1 MNLTRSFAALALA
14 AALPAAAQ
22 QMSWEAT
29 LNGAAEAPP
38 NASNGLGHALVT
50 VDMALQ
56 TMEIAASFSGLTGV
70 TTVAHIH
77 CCTAQPGAGAIG
89 VAVTPGTLPGFPAGV
104 SAGTYNAT
112 IDLNASASYTAAF
125 LNANGGTVDSA
136 FDALIA
142 GLDGGTAYFNVH
154 SNVFPG
160 GEIRGFLAPV
170 PEPQTYALM
179 LAGLAV
185 VAWAARRQ
193 RRGA

>member
-1 MNLTRSFAALALA
+1 MTLNRSLAALALA

-22 QMSWEAT
+22 QMSWEASLT
-29 LNGAAEAPP
+29 GAAEAPP
-38 NASNGLGHALVT
+38 NASNGLGYALVT
-50 VDMALQ
+50 VDLGLQ
-56 TMEIAASFSGLTGV
+56 TIEIDASFSGLTGV

-104 SAGTYNAT
+104 SSGTYNAT
-112 IDLNASASYTAAF
+112 IDLNAPASYTAAF
-125 LNANGGTVDSA
+125 LASSGGTADAA
-136 FDALIA
+136 FDTLIA
-142 GLDGGTAYFNVH
+142 GFDGGTAYFNVH
-154 SNVFPG
+154 SSAFPG